1 MQRHFPFFLILTL
14 TTAVGL
20 NSCQNASVSEKN
32 TRNLPG
38 EGVTVKPTY
47 VSLEERFQ
55 TEIINIGLE
64 KLGYEIGKMRE
75 LEPALMHTDLAA
87 GGLDYTA
94 AHWQQLGRKFYDN
107 SGGDEKLEKV
117 GVIVDNAVQGY
128 LIDRATAEKYNI
140 TNLEQLQNPEIAKR
154 FDTDGDGKA
163 NLVGCN
169 AGWGCETIINHHLEA
184 YELNATVEHESGK
197 YFALM
202 ADVIARYRQD
212 QPILYYTW
220 TPLWTTDVLTPGEEV
235 QWLEVP
241 FTSLPEK
248 SSSSANPDTTYQ
260 GKNLGFVTDEIMI
273 LANETF
279 AQSHPSAIA
288 FMEQVQVPIADVSAQ
303 NQRLREGEDS
313 ASEIRTHAE
322 NWVAEHQEIFQNW
335 LDAAQSQSE
344 EGNTGRQGTPMTTV
358 SPDV

>member
-1 MQRHFPFFLILTL
+1 MQRQLPFFFLLTL
-14 TTAVGL
+14 TTAFGV
-20 NSCQNASVSEKN
+20 NSCQNRSIPEENNSD
-32 TRNLPG
+32 LPG
-38 EGVTVKPTY
+38 EGVTVTPTY

-55 TEIINIGLE
+55 TEIVNIGLE

-75 LEPALMHTDLAA
+75 LEPALMHTDLAE

-94 AHWQQLGRKFYDN
+94 AHWQQLGRKFYEN
-107 SGGDEKLEKV
+107 SGGDQKLEKV

-128 LIDRATAEKYNI
+128 LIDHATAQKYEI
-140 TNLEQLQNPEIAKR
+140 TNLEQLQDPEIAKI

-169 AGWGCETIINHHLEA
+169 AGWGCETIINHHLES
-184 YELNATVEHESGK
+184 YDLNATVEHESGK

-202 ADVIARYRQD
+202 ADVMARYRQD
-212 QPILYYTW
+212 KPILYYTW
-220 TPLWTTDVLTPGEEV
+220 TPLWTSSVLVPGQDV

-241 FTSLPEK
+241 YTSLPET
-248 SSSSANPDTTYQ
+248 STSSANPDTTYQ
-260 GKNLGFVTDEIMI
+260 GKNLGFVTDKIMI

-288 FMEQVQVPIADVSAQ
+288 LMEQVQIPIADVSAQ

-313 ASEIRTHAE
+313 PSDIRRHAQT
-322 NWVAEHQEIFQNW
+322 WVKEHEETFQQW
-335 LDAAQSQSE
+335 LDNAQSKSGDGE
-344 EGNTGRQGTPMTTV
+344 TGRQGTPMMIN
-358 SPDV
+358 D